1 MEKKID
7 EKQQDCLTAEV
18 REIPPD
24 VQHGKFSEAHIDR
37 EGRKQKIGNDLRS
50 DGRKENTKHHEQ
62 LAEEAV
68 SEEEHRGGNEDRQN
82 CKRTDEIHRRVQLCK
97 PRDQRAERK
106 TARFQ
111 QECRLAA
118 KSRREAAVRG
128 IPQHCQAEQIMNHKY
143 NIARHRPASL
153 RSILFA

>member
-68 SEEEHRGGNEDRQN
+68 SEDRQN